1 MPSLK
6 LDTRELAEQYD
17 VISDKQFEH
26 GKLLLADLRVTSGLR
41 VLDVGCGTGRL
52 GEYAASEL
60 VGEQHGEVVGVEPL
74 ALRVDIARQRVLTN
88 RTANHHVHIG
98 RAENLSQFED
108 ASFDIV
114 YLNSVYHWLADKRPV
129 LAEAFRVLKPT
140 GRLGISVASKDRPH
154 DIQRVLQDVLVEHAL
169 YRDATGA
176 TPHRVGF
183 SELGSQL
190 EGAGFLIDQIIL
202 RSFADVFPNAEAVL
216 DFNSASSFG
225 NYLTDYTPD
234 TRERVLA
241 SLRQRFTALQTA
253 EGIVACRHLLFA
265 VASKPVAGKPA

>member
-1 MPSLK
+1 MPPSLN

-26 GKLLLADLRVTSGLR
+26 GKLLLADLGISAGQR

-60 VGEQHGEVVGVEPL
+60 IGQNGEVVGVEPL
-74 ALRVDIARQRVLTN
+74 ALRVDIARKR
-88 RTANHHVHIG
+88 ASPNHHVHVG
-98 RAENLSQFED
+98 RAEDLSQFAD

-114 YLNSVYHWLADKRPV
+114 YLNSVYHWLPDKKPV
-129 LAEAFRVLKPT
+129 LDEAFRVLKPG
-140 GRLGISVASKDRPH
+140 GRLGISVASQDRPH

-169 YRDATGA
+169 YRNDTGA

-183 SELGSQL
+183 STLGAQL
-190 EGAGFLIDQIIL
+190 ESAGLLIDQIIL
-202 RSFADVFPNAEAVL
+202 RSFGDVFPNPEAVL

-225 NYLTDYTPD
+225 NYLTDYTAD
-234 TRERVLA
+234 TREKVLA
-241 SLRQRFTALQTA
+241 SLRKRFTELQTA
-253 EGIVACRHLLFA
+253 DGIVAYRHLLFA
-265 VASKPVAGKPA
+265 VASKPA